1 MQALA
6 VGLWCVGWSSADE
19 GSGVG
24 RPGAG
29 SGVRGPGAG
38 SGVGGPGAGSGV
50 RGPGAGA
57 GRASHAQ
64 SVTFPT
70 SLPLNT
76 SPPKVYNTL

>member
-1 MQALA
+1 MQDLA
-6 VGLWCVGWSSADE
+6 VGLCCVGWSSVDE

-24 RPGAG
+24 GQGAG
-29 SGVRGPGAG
+29 SGVR
-38 SGVGGPGAGSGV
+38 GPGAGSGV

-70 SLPLNT
+70 SLSLNT

>member
-1 MQALA
+1 MLALSSGYMQALA
-6 VGLWCVGWSSADE
+6 VGLWCVGWSSVDE
-19 GSGVG
+19 
-24 RPGAG
+24 
-29 SGVRGPGAG
+29 G

-70 SLPLNT
+70 SLPLNA
-76 SPPKVYNTL
+76 SPAKVYKTL

>member
-1 MQALA
+1 MQDLA
-6 VGLWCVGWSSADE
+6 VGLCCVGWSSVDE

-24 RPGAG
+24 
-29 SGVRGPGAG
+29 
-38 SGVGGPGAGSGV
+38 
-50 RGPGAGA
+50 GPGAGA

>member
-1 MQALA
+1 MLALSSGYMQALA

-24 RPGAG
+24 GPGAG

-38 SGVGGPGAGSGV
+38 SGG

>member
-1 MQALA
+1 MLALSSGYMQALA

-19 GSGVG
+19 
-24 RPGAG
+24 
-29 SGVRGPGAG
+29 G